1 MTAAIIIKYLEI
13 GLACLAGLWGLI
25 LLFRNTTPA
34 WRWIALAALIWA
46 LTLCLDV
53 FLPAIWDTV
62 VLKVQIFH
70 IVQRLGIGLCL
81 FIGLLS
87 AR

>member
-1 MTAAIIIKYLEI
+1 MNAAAIIRYVEI

-25 LLFRNTTPA
+25 CLFRNMAPA
-34 WRWIALAALIWA
+34 WRWIALAALVWA
-46 LTLCLDV
+46 LTFCLQA

-62 VLKVQIFH
+62 FLKTRIFH
-70 IVQRLGIGLCL
+70 IIQNVGIGLCL

-87 AR
+87 AK